1 MDALSAATDS
11 AFATLR
17 RFARSRAPVEQCDF
31 CHAELAAAHQH
42 LIEPEQRRLH
52 CVCRACAILFSS
64 QGATKYRR
72 VPERARALPDFHLTD
87 AQWESLLIPISLA
100 FFFRSSATD
109 KIIALYP
116 SPAGPTEALPD
127 PATWAEIVRAN
138 PQLQELEPDVEAL
151 LVNRVGGAR
160 EYFIAP
166 MDECFRLVG
175 LVRARWRGLSGGAEV
190 WEEIRQFFAELKQ
203 RSATTQ
209 EAWRA

>member
-1 MDALSAATDS
+1 MDSLSSATDS

-31 CHAELAAAHQH
+31 CNAELAAAHQH
-42 LIEPEQRRLH
+42 LLEPEQRRLH
-52 CVCRACAILFSS
+52 CICRACAILFSS
-64 QGATKYRR
+64 QGETKYRR
-72 VPERARALPDFHLTD
+72 VPERARALPDFQLTD
-87 AQWESLLIPISLA
+87 EQWESLLIPISLA
-100 FFFRSSATD
+100 FFFRSSAAD

-116 SPAGPTEALPD
+116 SPAGPTEAMPD

-151 LVNRVGGAR
+151 LVNRVGSAR